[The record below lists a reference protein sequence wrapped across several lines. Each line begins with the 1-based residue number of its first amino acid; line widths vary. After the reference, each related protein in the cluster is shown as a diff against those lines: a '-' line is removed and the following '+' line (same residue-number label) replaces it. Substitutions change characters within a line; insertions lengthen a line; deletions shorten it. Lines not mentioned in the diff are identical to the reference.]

1 MNRLQHYLSMII
13 FTAGFALGV
22 QIPNFVDQYGKRVD
36 AHLIEASNMF
46 AGYQALA
53 DVRQGGDIN
62 ALILKHESSDDLT
75 FRAEALL
82 IRDLRSNIRQYRA
95 EIIALNRDLWKGISH
110 IVLNGSPS
118 LRQETIE
125 NYSVNLPLNFDAL
138 TYGFIIAILLCVIWE
153 FLLMILGALFGIP
166 RRRRR
171 SHQQKSRAAQSYRK

>member
-1 MNRLQHYLSMII
+1 MII

-53 DVRQGGDIN
+53 DVQQGGDIN

-95 EIIALNRDLWKGISH
+95 EIIALNQSLWQGVRH
-110 IVLNGSPS
+110 IALNGSPS

-125 NYSVNLPLNFDAL
+125 NYSVNLPLNLDAL
-138 TYGFIIAILLCVIWE
+138 TYGFIVAILLCVIWE
-153 FLLMILGALFGIP
+153 FLLIILGAIFGVTG
-166 RRRRR
+166 RRRR
-171 SHQQKSRAAQSYRK
+171 SHQQKSRTAQSYRS